1 MKTLSLRIQVVV
13 SVIILIV
20 GMVSATMF
28 VANAIEGARES
39 IVRLSRERLSSLTED
54 LARRYGSVLGFIAE
68 EQIGDTTLASRQE
81 LTSQLVRITLEELAK
96 APDAEA
102 GFFHSLWKREVGYAT
117 IHPPSHFSYARL
129 LGALQQTTIEEQREQ
144 WGYHESQHA
153 DYLIVTKPVTARGRV
168 VGVAWAF
175 DDLEDELAGSWT
187 SDVTP
192 LFQVVVLLLGILLA
206 TFFILSLRR
215 EVQNIQAG
223 LQRMKQDLS
232 ARLGT
237 SPSEL
242 GGIAAS
248 INELAN
254 TIQTQQREKEE
265 LLHTVQQKE
274 KLASL
279 GQLIAGVAHEIRT
292 PLAAIKTRVQ
302 LWQRGAKTKK
312 GRSRTSTSVTPESM
326 DLVVRELDRMEKIV
340 RKLLYFSKE
349 RKLRLQ
355 TVELNG
361 VVDEVLDTLQSE
373 LNARQIAIE
382 KRSRGDRLFVQ
393 IDQTE
398 MSEVF
403 LNLILNSIESMPR
416 GGTIRL
422 LLDREDDVAT
432 VVVEDTGSGIPQEV
446 ATRIFDPFFTT
457 KETGTGLGLSIAY
470 EIVRAHHGSLEYV
483 PTNGRGSRFRLSIPL
498 TQDTV
503 SHQQKP

>member
-1 MKTLSLRIQVVV
+1 MKTLSLRVQVVV
-13 SVIILIV
+13 IVIILLV
-20 GMVSATMF
+20 CMVSATMF
-28 VANAIEGARES
+28 IANAIEGARES

-68 EQIGDTTLASRQE
+68 EQIGDTTLAMRQE

-102 GFFHSLWKREVGYAT
+102 GFFHSLWNREVGYAT
-117 IHPPSHFSYARL
+117 INLPSHLSYARL

-144 WGYHESQHA
+144 WGHHESEQA
-153 DYLIVTKPVTARGRV
+153 NYLIVTKPVTARGRV

-187 SDVTP
+187 RDVTP
-192 LFQVVVLLLGILLA
+192 LLQVVVLLGIFLA
-206 TFFILSLRR
+206 AFFLLSLRR
-215 EVQNIQAG
+215 EVQIIQTG
-223 LQRMKQDLS
+223 LQRMKGDLS

-302 LWQRGAKTKK
+302 LWQRGVKTKK

-326 DLVVRELDRMEKIV
+326 NLVVRELDRMEKIV

-355 TVELNG
+355 MVDLNS

-373 LNARQIAIE
+373 LNARHIVVA
-382 KRSRGDRLFVQ
+382 KRSLGDRLSVQ
-393 IDQTE
+393 MDRTE

-422 LLDREDDVAT
+422 SLDRQDDSAT
-432 VVVEDTGSGIPQEV
+432 VVVEDTGGGIAQDV
-446 ATRIFDPFFTT
+446 AARMFDPFFTT

-470 EIVRAHHGSLEYV
+470 EIVRAHRGSLEYV
-483 PTNGRGSRFRLSIPL
+483 PTNSRGARFRLTIPL
-498 TQDTV
+498 TQDAI